1 MSFISNDKKKS
12 LRNKILFS
20 SIAVLLLL
28 AVVLGTVSVYV
39 VDKLSSTNSNKVM
52 TQLCEKEAYRF
63 DNKLNLVKHSVNIIN
78 EYANELQYLNG
89 ITDVYSDEYEQNI
102 KDFSVAVADQTS
114 GALAVYFRYSPEVTG
129 SGTDGFFWTRQ
140 SNSDEFAET
149 EITDILSYN
158 SSDVGH
164 VGWFY
169 IPKETGK
176 PLWMTPYYNQN
187 LDVFM
192 ISYIIP
198 MYQDNG
204 EFIGV
209 VGMDIDFA
217 TILSETKDIDI
228 YESASVAFVDLKERI
243 SYSSDNNGAVE
254 SSKLSNALYNHIST
268 INKFSELLEIGNSD
282 GSTSVICCE
291 KLSNGMM
298 LYVNV
303 PKSEIDSN
311 RNFLMMLCI
320 IITVMIFIVSIIF
333 ISKRTSQIVYPLEKL
348 TEITKHY
355 ANGDWSG
362 QYISNTDDEIENLS
376 ESISQMAKNT
386 QKYIEK
392 LNALALTDA
401 LTGIGNKTSYL
412 EMTKNIQ
419 NNKHDNFNEY
429 AVVALDLNLL
439 KKTNDTYGHECGD
452 ILLREASRYI
462 CQIFEH
468 SPVYRTGGDE
478 FVVILYSDDYR
489 RREELLS
496 RFEKGLNY
504 PIEGIPSTNLSI
516 AFGMAEHSA
525 DNPDYESVFELADER
540 MYRKKAEM
548 KNLRQK

>member
-1 MSFISNDKKKS
+1 MLFNNDKKKS

-28 AVVLGTVSVYV
+28 AVVLGTVSVCV

-52 TQLCEKEAYRF
+52 TQLCEKEAYKF
-63 DNKLNLVKHSVNIIN
+63 DNKLNLVKNSVDIIH

-89 ITDVYSDEYEQNI
+89 ITDVYSDEYKQHI
-102 KDFSVAVADQTS
+102 KDFSIAVANQTS

-140 SNSDEFAET
+140 NDSDKFTET
-149 EITDILSYN
+149 EITDLLAYN

-228 YESASVAFVDLKERI
+228 YESASVAFVDLSERI

-254 SSKLSNALYNHIST
+254 SSKLSNALYNHITT

-282 GSTSVICCE
+282 GSTSVICC
-291 KLSNGMM
+291 
-298 LYVNV
+298 
-303 PKSEIDSN
+303 
-311 RNFLMMLCI
+311 
-320 IITVMIFIVSIIF
+320 
-333 ISKRTSQIVYPLEKL
+333 
-348 TEITKHY
+348 
-355 ANGDWSG
+355 
-362 QYISNTDDEIENLS
+362 
-376 ESISQMAKNT
+376 
-386 QKYIEK
+386 
-392 LNALALTDA
+392 
-401 LTGIGNKTSYL
+401 
-412 EMTKNIQ
+412 
-419 NNKHDNFNEY
+419 
-429 AVVALDLNLL
+429 
-439 KKTNDTYGHECGD
+439 
-452 ILLREASRYI
+452 
-462 CQIFEH
+462 
-468 SPVYRTGGDE
+468 
-478 FVVILYSDDYR
+478 
-489 RREELLS
+489 
-496 RFEKGLNY
+496 
-504 PIEGIPSTNLSI
+504 
-516 AFGMAEHSA
+516 
-525 DNPDYESVFELADER
+525 
-540 MYRKKAEM
+540 
-548 KNLRQK
+548 

>member
-1 MSFISNDKKKS
+1 MLFINNDKKKS

-52 TQLCEKEAYRF
+52 TQLCEKEAYKF
-63 DNKLNLVKHSVNIIN
+63 DNKLNLVKHSVDIIN

-89 ITDVYSDEYEQNI
+89 ITDVYSDEYEQHI
-102 KDFSVAVADQTS
+102 KDFSIAVANQTS

-149 EITDILSYN
+149 EITDILAYN

-254 SSKLSNALYNHIST
+254 SSKLSNALYNHITT

-311 RNFLMMLCI
+311 RNFLTMLCI
-320 IITVMIFIVSIIF
+320 IITVMIFIVSIVF

-348 TEITKHY
+348 TEITKQY

-439 KKTNDTYGHECGD
+439 KMTNDTYGHECGD
-452 ILLREASRYI
+452 ILLKEASRYI

-504 PIEGIPSTNLSI
+504 PVEGIPSTNLSI